1 MATARR
7 PKGTGTVFQEC
18 TPTCPPPVVTVDADG
33 KRTKARPKHKC
44 PGRWVG
50 TYEAGWTKRGTRRR
64 PKVTGATATI
74 VRQKLLK
81 KIREQEE
88 AEAPTVGGKPT
99 VKRWADAWLEQTQAH
114 LRPHTWATD
123 RSQVVNHVVPVIGH
137 RQLGQLGPADIRAVH
152 RAMHVGG
159 SAPSSISRC
168 HAVLGKMLRDAILAG
183 HKVPQGALLVDG
195 PDLGRSDRDAILLDD
210 AMAILTAAAQR
221 PDSSRWAMALLQGM
235 RPAETLGLTWDMV
248 NLDGE
253 EPSMTV
259 AWQLKPLPYL
269 VPRKRDSGFRVPI
282 GFEARQL
289 VGSLHLVRPKTSAGW
304 RVVPLVPWMAASL
317 AAWRE
322 IAPASPHGLVW
333 PQANGRPRIDK
344 NDRAEWFAIAD
355 EARVAWVEGTQG
367 CRYPLYAARHTTA
380 TVLRQLRVDNET
392 IEEIM
397 GHASILSTQAYLHT
411 DPARKRAALEGVA
424 GKLGLGVVSQP

>member
-1 MATARR
+1 MTQARR
-7 PKGTGTVFQEC
+7 PHGTGSVFQEC
-18 TPTCPPPVVTVDADG
+18 TPTCPPPVATVDDAG
-33 KRTKARPKHKC
+33 KRVKARPKHKC

-50 TYEAGWTKRGTRRR
+50 TYEAGWTTRGTRRR
-64 PKVTGATATI
+64 RKVTGASEKI

-81 KIREQEE
+81 AQREQED

-99 VKRWADAWLEQTQAH
+99 VKRWADNWLEQTQTR

-123 RSQVVNHVVPVIGH
+123 RSQVVNHIVPAIGH
-137 RQLGQLGPADIRAVH
+137 RQLAQLGPADVRAVH

-159 SAPSSISRC
+159 AAPSSISRC

-195 PDLGRSDRDAILLDD
+195 PELGKSDRDAILLDD
-210 AMAILTAAAQR
+210 AMAILAAASLR
-221 PDSSRWAMALLQGM
+221 PDASRWAAALLQGM
-235 RPAETLGLTWDMV
+235 RPAECLGLTWDMV
-248 NLDGE
+248 NLTGD
-253 EPSMTV
+253 EPSITV

-269 VPRKRDSGFRVPI
+269 VPRSRDSGFRVPI

-289 VGSLHLVRPKTSAGW
+289 SGALHLVRPKTSAGW
-304 RVVPLVPWMAASL
+304 RVVPLVPWMAAAL

-322 IAPASPHGLVW
+322 VAPASPHGLVW
-333 PQANGRPRIDK
+333 PRPDGRPQV
-344 NDRAEWFAIAD
+344 DRDDREEWRAITDA
-355 EARVAWVEGTQG
+355 ARVAWLDGVQG
-367 CRYPLYAARHTTA
+367 RRYPLYSARHTTA
-380 TVLRQLRVDNET
+380 TLLRKARVDNET

-411 DPARKRAALEGVA
+411 DPARKRAALEEIA
-424 GKLGLGVVSQP
+424 GSLGLGTSQA